1 MKLREND
8 VRLVEKEL
16 EELEEEKRNAQMQST
31 VTWGDL
37 FSKVEL
43 SRALFVTVGIQIS
56 QQLSGMNLIISLV
69 W

>member
-1 MKLREND
+1 MKLRGND
-8 VRLVEKEL
+8 VRLVEREL

-37 FSKVEL
+37 FTKVEL

-56 QQLSGMNLIISLV
+56 QQLSGMN
-69 W
+69 